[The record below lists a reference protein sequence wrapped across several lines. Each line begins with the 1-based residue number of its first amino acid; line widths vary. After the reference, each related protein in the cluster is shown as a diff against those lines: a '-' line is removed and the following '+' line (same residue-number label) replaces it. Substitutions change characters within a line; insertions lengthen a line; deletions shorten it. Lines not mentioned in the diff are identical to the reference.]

1 MRITRTD
8 LALEGVEQ
16 LRQGGDI
23 SRLDGVCAAEY
34 TRHGYGVT
42 DVRVATKQA
51 AEAVGKP
58 EGRYVTIDLRPY
70 FRREEGFFARAARCL
85 ASELRTLLP
94 GVGEDWP
101 VLVAGLGNRG
111 MTADAVGPLALESLL
126 VTRHMGDCLP
136 RDVPMSSVCAAAPG
150 VLGVTGM
157 ETAEIL
163 RGMVAHVKPDAVIAV
178 DALAARSSKRIAST
192 IQITDTGITPGSGVG
207 NHRKALD
214 RRTLG
219 VPVIAVGVP
228 LVVYASTIASDALC
242 ALGEGEVEEERIA
255 ACVERVVS
263 EKLGEMIVTP
273 RDVDALVERMA
284 GVLADGI
291 NQALHPSL
299 SSSEIAQLMA
309 Q

>member
-34 TRHGYGVT
+34 TRQGYGVT

-58 EGRYVTIDLRPY
+58 EGRYVTIDLWPY
-70 FRREEGFFARAARCL
+70 FRREEGFFARAVGCL

-126 VTRHMGDCLP
+126 VTRHMVRSLP
-136 RDVPMSSVCAAAPG
+136 RQFRGFTPVSALAPG
-150 VLGVTGM
+150 VLAATGM
-157 ETAEIL
+157 EALELL
-163 RGMVAHVKPDAVIAV
+163 RGAVQATGCAAVIAV
-178 DALAARSSKRIAST
+178 DALAARSRERLCAT
-192 IQITDTGITPGSGVG
+192 VQLGDTGLIPGSGVG
-207 NHRKALD
+207 NHRKAID
-214 RRTLG
+214 KTTLG
-219 VPVIAVGVP
+219 VPVVAVGVP
-228 LVVYASTIASDALC
+228 TV
-242 ALGEGEVEEERIA
+242 IA
-255 ACVERVVS
+255 AHL
-263 EKLGEMIVTP
+263 LGDGQPEDDPLFLTP
-273 RDVDALVERMA
+273 RDIDGKVRELGRVIGYGVTLALQEGLSVEDVT
-284 GVLADGI
+284 GLLG
-291 NQALHPSL
+291 
-299 SSSEIAQLMA
+299 
-309 Q
+309 

>member
-126 VTRHMGDCLP
+126 VTRHMVRSLP
-136 RDVPMSSVCAAAPG
+136 RQFRGFTPVSALAPG
-150 VLGVTGM
+150 VLAATGM
-157 ETAEIL
+157 EALELL
-163 RGMVAHVKPDAVIAV
+163 RGAVQATGCAAVIAV
-178 DALAARSSKRIAST
+178 DALAARSRERLCAT
-192 IQITDTGITPGSGVG
+192 VQLGDTGLIPGSGVG
-207 NHRKALD
+207 NHRKAID
-214 RRTLG
+214 KTTLG
-219 VPVIAVGVP
+219 VPVVAVGVP
-228 LVVYASTIASDALC
+228 TV
-242 ALGEGEVEEERIA
+242 IA
-255 ACVERVVS
+255 AHL
-263 EKLGEMIVTP
+263 LGDGQPEDVPLFLTP
-273 RDVDALVERMA
+273 RDIDGKVRELGRVIGYGVTLALQEGLSVEDVT
-284 GVLADGI
+284 GLLG
-291 NQALHPSL
+291 
-299 SSSEIAQLMA
+299 
-309 Q
+309 

>member
-34 TRHGYGVT
+34 TRQGYGVT

-70 FRREEGFFARAARCL
+70 FRREEGFFARAVGCL

-126 VTRHMGDCLP
+126 VTRHMVRSLP
-136 RDVPMSSVCAAAPG
+136 RQFRGFTPVSALVPG
-150 VLGVTGM
+150 VLAATGM
-157 ETAEIL
+157 EALELL
-163 RGMVAHVKPDAVIAV
+163 RGAVQATGCAAVIAV
-178 DALAARSSKRIAST
+178 DALAARSRERLCAT
-192 IQITDTGITPGSGVG
+192 VQLGDTGLIPGSGVG
-207 NHRKALD
+207 NHRKAID
-214 RRTLG
+214 KTTLG
-219 VPVIAVGVP
+219 VPVVAVGVP
-228 LVVYASTIASDALC
+228 TV
-242 ALGEGEVEEERIA
+242 IA
-255 ACVERVVS
+255 AHL
-263 EKLGEMIVTP
+263 LGDGQPEDDPLFLTP
-273 RDVDALVERMA
+273 RDIDGKVRELGRVIGYGVTLALQEGLSVEDVT
-284 GVLADGI
+284 GLLG
-291 NQALHPSL
+291 
-299 SSSEIAQLMA
+299 
-309 Q
+309 

>member
-23 SRLDGVCAAEY
+23 SRLDGVCAEEY

-126 VTRHMGDCLP
+126 VTRHMVRSLP
-136 RDVPMSSVCAAAPG
+136 RQFRGFTPVSALAPG
-150 VLGVTGM
+150 VLAATGM
-157 ETAEIL
+157 EALELL
-163 RGMVAHVKPDAVIAV
+163 RGAVQATGCAAVIAV
-178 DALAARSSKRIAST
+178 DALAARSRERLCAT
-192 IQITDTGITPGSGVG
+192 VQLGDTGLIPGSGVG
-207 NHRKALD
+207 NHRKAID
-214 RRTLG
+214 KTTLG
-219 VPVIAVGVP
+219 VPVVAVGVP
-228 LVVYASTIASDALC
+228 TV
-242 ALGEGEVEEERIA
+242 IA
-255 ACVERVVS
+255 AHL
-263 EKLGEMIVTP
+263 LGDGQPEDDPLFLTP
-273 RDVDALVERMA
+273 RDIDGKVRELGRVIGYGVTLALQEGLSVEDVT
-284 GVLADGI
+284 GLLG
-291 NQALHPSL
+291 
-299 SSSEIAQLMA
+299 
-309 Q
+309 

>member
-16 LRQGGDI
+16 LQQGGDI

-126 VTRHMGDCLP
+126 VTRHMVRSLP
-136 RDVPMSSVCAAAPG
+136 QQFRGFTPVSALAPG
-150 VLGVTGM
+150 VLAATGM
-157 ETAEIL
+157 EALELL
-163 RGMVAHVKPDAVIAV
+163 RGAVQATGCTAVIAV
-178 DALAARSSKRIAST
+178 DALAARSRERLCAT
-192 IQITDTGITPGSGVG
+192 VQLGDTGLIPGSGVG
-207 NHRKALD
+207 NHRKAID
-214 RRTLG
+214 KTTLG
-219 VPVIAVGVP
+219 VPVVAVGVP
-228 LVVYASTIASDALC
+228 TV
-242 ALGEGEVEEERIA
+242 IA
-255 ACVERVVS
+255 AHL
-263 EKLGEMIVTP
+263 LGDGQPEDDPLFLTP
-273 RDVDALVERMA
+273 RDIDGKVRELGRVIGYGVTLALQEGLSVEDVT
-284 GVLADGI
+284 GLLG
-291 NQALHPSL
+291 
-299 SSSEIAQLMA
+299 
-309 Q
+309 

>member
-1 MRITRTD
+1 MRIARTD

-23 SRLDGVCAAEY
+23 SRLDGVFAAEY
-34 TRHGYGVT
+34 TRQGYGVT

-126 VTRHMGDCLP
+126 VTRHMVRSLP
-136 RDVPMSSVCAAAPG
+136 RQFRGFTPVSALAPG
-150 VLGVTGM
+150 VLAATGM
-157 ETAEIL
+157 EALELL
-163 RGMVAHVKPDAVIAV
+163 RGAVQATGCAAVIAV
-178 DALAARSSKRIAST
+178 DALAARSRERLCAT
-192 IQITDTGITPGSGVG
+192 VQLGDTGLIPGSGVG
-207 NHRKALD
+207 NHRKAID
-214 RRTLG
+214 KTTLG
-219 VPVIAVGVP
+219 VPVVAVGVP
-228 LVVYASTIASDALC
+228 TV
-242 ALGEGEVEEERIA
+242 IA
-255 ACVERVVS
+255 AHL
-263 EKLGEMIVTP
+263 LGDGQPEDDPLFLTP
-273 RDVDALVERMA
+273 RDIDGKVRELGRVIGYGVTLALQEGLSVEDVT
-284 GVLADGI
+284 GLLG
-291 NQALHPSL
+291 
-299 SSSEIAQLMA
+299 
-309 Q
+309 

>member
-34 TRHGYGVT
+34 TRQGYGVT

-51 AEAVGKP
+51 AEAIGKP

-70 FRREEGFFARAARCL
+70 FRREEGFFARAVGCL

-126 VTRHMGDCLP
+126 VTRHMVRSLP
-136 RDVPMSSVCAAAPG
+136 RQFRGFTPVSALAPG
-150 VLGVTGM
+150 VLAATGM
-157 ETAEIL
+157 EALELL
-163 RGMVAHVKPDAVIAV
+163 RGAVQATGCAAVIAV
-178 DALAARSSKRIAST
+178 DALAARSRERLCAT
-192 IQITDTGITPGSGVG
+192 VQLGDTGLIPGSGVG
-207 NHRKALD
+207 NHRKAID
-214 RRTLG
+214 KTTLG
-219 VPVIAVGVP
+219 VPVVAVGVP
-228 LVVYASTIASDALC
+228 TV
-242 ALGEGEVEEERIA
+242 IA
-255 ACVERVVS
+255 AHL
-263 EKLGEMIVTP
+263 LGDGQPEDDPLFLTP
-273 RDVDALVERMA
+273 RDIDGKVRELGRVIGYGVTLALQEGLSVEDVT
-284 GVLADGI
+284 GLLG
-291 NQALHPSL
+291 
-299 SSSEIAQLMA
+299 
-309 Q
+309 

>member
-34 TRHGYGVT
+34 TRQGYGVT

-70 FRREEGFFARAARCL
+70 FRREEGVVARAVGCL

-126 VTRHMGDCLP
+126 VTRHMVRSLP
-136 RDVPMSSVCAAAPG
+136 RQFRGFTPVSALAPG
-150 VLGVTGM
+150 VLAATGM
-157 ETAEIL
+157 EALELL
-163 RGMVAHVKPDAVIAV
+163 RGAVQATGCAAVIAV
-178 DALAARSSKRIAST
+178 DALAARSRERLCAT
-192 IQITDTGITPGSGVG
+192 VQLGDTGLIPGSGVG
-207 NHRKALD
+207 NHRKAID
-214 RRTLG
+214 KTTLG
-219 VPVIAVGVP
+219 VPVVAVGVP
-228 LVVYASTIASDALC
+228 TV
-242 ALGEGEVEEERIA
+242 IA
-255 ACVERVVS
+255 AHL
-263 EKLGEMIVTP
+263 LGDGQPEDDPLFLTP
-273 RDVDALVERMA
+273 RDIDGKVRELGRVIGYGVTLALQEGLSVEDVT
-284 GVLADGI
+284 GLLG
-291 NQALHPSL
+291 
-299 SSSEIAQLMA
+299 
-309 Q
+309 

>member
-85 ASELRTLLP
+85 ASDLRTLLP

-126 VTRHMGDCLP
+126 VTRHMVRSLP
-136 RDVPMSSVCAAAPG
+136 RQFRGFTPVSALAPG
-150 VLGVTGM
+150 VLAATGM
-157 ETAEIL
+157 EALELL
-163 RGMVAHVKPDAVIAV
+163 RGAVQATGCAAVIAV
-178 DALAARSSKRIAST
+178 DALAARSRERLCAT
-192 IQITDTGITPGSGVG
+192 VQLGDTGLIPGSGVG
-207 NHRKALD
+207 NHRKAID
-214 RRTLG
+214 KTTLG
-219 VPVIAVGVP
+219 VPVVAVGVP
-228 LVVYASTIASDALC
+228 TV
-242 ALGEGEVEEERIA
+242 IA
-255 ACVERVVS
+255 AHL
-263 EKLGEMIVTP
+263 LGDGQPEDDPLFLTP
-273 RDVDALVERMA
+273 RDIDGKVRELGRVIGYGVTLALQEGLSVEDVT
-284 GVLADGI
+284 GLLG
-291 NQALHPSL
+291 
-299 SSSEIAQLMA
+299 
-309 Q
+309 

>member
-16 LRQGGDI
+16 LQQGGDI

-126 VTRHMGDCLP
+126 VTRHMVRSLP
-136 RDVPMSSVCAAAPG
+136 RQFRGFTPVSALVPG
-150 VLGVTGM
+150 VLAATGM
-157 ETAEIL
+157 EALELL
-163 RGMVAHVKPDAVIAV
+163 RGAVQATGCAAVIAV
-178 DALAARSSKRIAST
+178 DALAARSRERLCAT
-192 IQITDTGITPGSGVG
+192 VQLGDTGLIPGSGVG
-207 NHRKALD
+207 NHRKAID
-214 RRTLG
+214 KTTLG
-219 VPVIAVGVP
+219 VPVVAVGLPTV
-228 LVVYASTIASDALC
+228 
-242 ALGEGEVEEERIA
+242 IA
-255 ACVERVVS
+255 AHL
-263 EKLGEMIVTP
+263 LGDGQPEDDPLFLTP
-273 RDVDALVERMA
+273 RDIDGKVRELGRVIGYGVTLALQEGLSVEDVT
-284 GVLADGI
+284 GLLG
-291 NQALHPSL
+291 
-299 SSSEIAQLMA
+299 
-309 Q
+309 

>member
-85 ASELRTLLP
+85 AGELRTLLP

-126 VTRHMGDCLP
+126 VTRHMVRSLP
-136 RDVPMSSVCAAAPG
+136 RQFRGFTPVSALAPG
-150 VLGVTGM
+150 VLAATGM
-157 ETAEIL
+157 EALELL
-163 RGMVAHVKPDAVIAV
+163 RGAVQATGCTAVIAV
-178 DALAARSSKRIAST
+178 DALAARSRERLCAT
-192 IQITDTGITPGSGVG
+192 VQLGDTGLIPGSGVG
-207 NHRKALD
+207 NHRKAID
-214 RRTLG
+214 KTTLG
-219 VPVIAVGVP
+219 VPVVAVGVP
-228 LVVYASTIASDALC
+228 TV
-242 ALGEGEVEEERIA
+242 IA
-255 ACVERVVS
+255 AHL
-263 EKLGEMIVTP
+263 LGDGQPEDDPLFLTP
-273 RDVDALVERMA
+273 RDIDGKVRELGRVIGYGVTLALQEGLSVEDVT
-284 GVLADGI
+284 GLLG
-291 NQALHPSL
+291 
-299 SSSEIAQLMA
+299 
-309 Q
+309 

>member
-34 TRHGYGVT
+34 SRHGYGVT

-70 FRREEGFFARAARCL
+70 FRREEGFFARAVGCL

-126 VTRHMGDCLP
+126 VTRHMVRSLP
-136 RDVPMSSVCAAAPG
+136 RQFRGFTPVSALAPG
-150 VLGVTGM
+150 VLAATGM
-157 ETAEIL
+157 EALELL
-163 RGMVAHVKPDAVIAV
+163 RGAVQATGCAAVIAV
-178 DALAARSSKRIAST
+178 DALAARSRERLCAT
-192 IQITDTGITPGSGVG
+192 VQLGDTGLIPGSGVG
-207 NHRKALD
+207 NHRKAID
-214 RRTLG
+214 KTTLG
-219 VPVIAVGVP
+219 VPVVAVGVP
-228 LVVYASTIASDALC
+228 TV
-242 ALGEGEVEEERIA
+242 IA
-255 ACVERVVS
+255 AHL
-263 EKLGEMIVTP
+263 LGDGQPEDDPLFLTP
-273 RDVDALVERMA
+273 RDIDGKVRELGRVIGYGVTLALQEGLSVEDVT
-284 GVLADGI
+284 GLLG
-291 NQALHPSL
+291 
-299 SSSEIAQLMA
+299 
-309 Q
+309 

>member
-85 ASELRTLLP
+85 ASELRALLP

-126 VTRHMGDCLP
+126 VTRHMVRSLP
-136 RDVPMSSVCAAAPG
+136 RQFRGFTPVSALAPG
-150 VLGVTGM
+150 VLAATGM
-157 ETAEIL
+157 EALELL
-163 RGMVAHVKPDAVIAV
+163 RGAVQATGCAAVIAV
-178 DALAARSSKRIAST
+178 DALAARSRERLCAT
-192 IQITDTGITPGSGVG
+192 VQLGDTGLIPGSGVG
-207 NHRKALD
+207 NHRKAID
-214 RRTLG
+214 KTTLG
-219 VPVIAVGVP
+219 VPVVAVGVP
-228 LVVYASTIASDALC
+228 TV
-242 ALGEGEVEEERIA
+242 IA
-255 ACVERVVS
+255 AHL
-263 EKLGEMIVTP
+263 LGDGQPEDDPLFLTP
-273 RDVDALVERMA
+273 RDIDGKVRELGRVIGYGVTLALQEGLSVEDVT
-284 GVLADGI
+284 GLLG
-291 NQALHPSL
+291 
-299 SSSEIAQLMA
+299 
-309 Q
+309 

>member
-34 TRHGYGVT
+34 TRQGYGVT

-70 FRREEGFFARAARCL
+70 FRREEGFFARAVGCL
-85 ASELRTLLP
+85 ASELRALLP

-126 VTRHMGDCLP
+126 VTRHMVRSLP
-136 RDVPMSSVCAAAPG
+136 RQFRGFTPVSALAPG
-150 VLGVTGM
+150 VLAATGM
-157 ETAEIL
+157 EALELL
-163 RGMVAHVKPDAVIAV
+163 RGAVQATGCAAVIAV
-178 DALAARSSKRIAST
+178 DALAARSRERLCAT
-192 IQITDTGITPGSGVG
+192 VQLGDTGLIPGSGVG
-207 NHRKALD
+207 NHRKAID
-214 RRTLG
+214 KTTLG
-219 VPVIAVGVP
+219 VPVVAVGVP
-228 LVVYASTIASDALC
+228 TV
-242 ALGEGEVEEERIA
+242 IA
-255 ACVERVVS
+255 AHL
-263 EKLGEMIVTP
+263 LGDGQPEDDPLFLTP
-273 RDVDALVERMA
+273 RDIDGKVRELGRVIGYGVTLALQKGLSVEDVT
-284 GVLADGI
+284 GLLG
-291 NQALHPSL
+291 
-299 SSSEIAQLMA
+299 
-309 Q
+309 

>member
-101 VLVAGLGNRG
+101 VLVAGLGNWG

-126 VTRHMGDCLP
+126 VTRHMVRSLP
-136 RDVPMSSVCAAAPG
+136 RQFRGFTPVSALAPG
-150 VLGVTGM
+150 VLAATGM
-157 ETAEIL
+157 EALELL
-163 RGMVAHVKPDAVIAV
+163 RGAVQATGCAAVIAV
-178 DALAARSSKRIAST
+178 DALAARSRERLCAT
-192 IQITDTGITPGSGVG
+192 VQLGDTGLIPGSGVG
-207 NHRKALD
+207 NHRKAID
-214 RRTLG
+214 KTTLG
-219 VPVIAVGVP
+219 VPVVAVGVP
-228 LVVYASTIASDALC
+228 TV
-242 ALGEGEVEEERIA
+242 IA
-255 ACVERVVS
+255 AHL
-263 EKLGEMIVTP
+263 LGDGQPEDDPLFLTP
-273 RDVDALVERMA
+273 RDIDGKVRELGRVIGYGVTLALQEGLSVEDVT
-284 GVLADGI
+284 GLLG
-291 NQALHPSL
+291 
-299 SSSEIAQLMA
+299 
-309 Q
+309 

>member
-23 SRLDGVCAAEY
+23 SRLDGVFAAEY

-126 VTRHMGDCLP
+126 VTRHMVRSLP
-136 RDVPMSSVCAAAPG
+136 RQFRGFTPVSALAPG
-150 VLGVTGM
+150 VLAATGM
-157 ETAEIL
+157 EALDLL
-163 RGMVAHVKPDAVIAV
+163 RGAVQATGCAAVIAV
-178 DALAARSSKRIAST
+178 DALAARSRERLCAT
-192 IQITDTGITPGSGVG
+192 VQLGDTGLIPGSGVG
-207 NHRKALD
+207 NHRKAID
-214 RRTLG
+214 KTTLG
-219 VPVIAVGVP
+219 VPVVAVGVP
-228 LVVYASTIASDALC
+228 TV
-242 ALGEGEVEEERIA
+242 IA
-255 ACVERVVS
+255 AHL
-263 EKLGEMIVTP
+263 LGDGQPEDDPLFLTP
-273 RDVDALVERMA
+273 RDIDGKVRELGRVIGYGVTLALQEGLSVEDVT
-284 GVLADGI
+284 GLLG
-291 NQALHPSL
+291 
-299 SSSEIAQLMA
+299 
-309 Q
+309 

>member
-34 TRHGYGVT
+34 TRQGYGVT

-70 FRREEGFFARAARCL
+70 FRREEGFFARAVGCL

-126 VTRHMGDCLP
+126 VTRHMVRSLP
-136 RDVPMSSVCAAAPG
+136 RQFRGFTPVSALAPG
-150 VLGVTGM
+150 VLAATGM
-157 ETAEIL
+157 EALELL
-163 RGMVAHVKPDAVIAV
+163 RGAVQATGCAAVIAV
-178 DALAARSSKRIAST
+178 DALAARSRERLCATVQLS
-192 IQITDTGITPGSGVG
+192 DTGLIPGSGVG
-207 NHRKALD
+207 NHRKAID
-214 RRTLG
+214 KTTLG
-219 VPVIAVGVP
+219 VPVVAVGVP
-228 LVVYASTIASDALC
+228 TV
-242 ALGEGEVEEERIA
+242 IA
-255 ACVERVVS
+255 AHL
-263 EKLGEMIVTP
+263 LGDGQPEDDPLFLTP
-273 RDVDALVERMA
+273 RDIDGKVRELGRVIGYGVTLALQEGLSVEDVT
-284 GVLADGI
+284 GLLG
-291 NQALHPSL
+291 
-299 SSSEIAQLMA
+299 
-309 Q
+309 

>member
-23 SRLDGVCAAEY
+23 SRLEGVCAAEY

-126 VTRHMGDCLP
+126 VTRHMVRSLP
-136 RDVPMSSVCAAAPG
+136 RQFRGFTPVSALAPG
-150 VLGVTGM
+150 VLAATGM
-157 ETAEIL
+157 EALELL
-163 RGMVAHVKPDAVIAV
+163 RGAVQATGCAAVIAV
-178 DALAARSSKRIAST
+178 DALAARSRERLCAT
-192 IQITDTGITPGSGVG
+192 VQLGDTGLIPGSGVG
-207 NHRKALD
+207 NHRKAID
-214 RRTLG
+214 KTTLG
-219 VPVIAVGVP
+219 VPVVAVGVP
-228 LVVYASTIASDALC
+228 TVFAAHL
-242 ALGEGEVEEERIA
+242 LGDGQPEDDP
-255 ACVERVVS
+255 
-263 EKLGEMIVTP
+263 LFLTP
-273 RDVDALVERMA
+273 RDIDGKVRELGRVIGYGVTLALQEGLSVEDVT
-284 GVLADGI
+284 GLLG
-291 NQALHPSL
+291 
-299 SSSEIAQLMA
+299 
-309 Q
+309 

>member
-23 SRLDGVCAAEY
+23 SRLDGVFAAEY
-34 TRHGYGVT
+34 TRQGYGVT

-126 VTRHMGDCLP
+126 VTRHMVRSLP
-136 RDVPMSSVCAAAPG
+136 RQFRGFTPVSALAPG
-150 VLGVTGM
+150 VLAATGM
-157 ETAEIL
+157 EALELL
-163 RGMVAHVKPDAVIAV
+163 RGAVQATGCTAVIAV
-178 DALAARSSKRIAST
+178 DALAARSRERLCAT
-192 IQITDTGITPGSGVG
+192 VQLGDTGLIPGSGVG
-207 NHRKALD
+207 NHRKAID
-214 RRTLG
+214 KTTLG
-219 VPVIAVGVP
+219 VPVVAVGVP
-228 LVVYASTIASDALC
+228 TV
-242 ALGEGEVEEERIA
+242 IA
-255 ACVERVVS
+255 AHL
-263 EKLGEMIVTP
+263 LGDGQPEDDPLFLTP
-273 RDVDALVERMA
+273 RDIDGKVRELGRVIGYGVTLALQEGLSVEDVT
-284 GVLADGI
+284 GLLG
-291 NQALHPSL
+291 
-299 SSSEIAQLMA
+299 
-309 Q
+309 

>member
-34 TRHGYGVT
+34 TRQGYGVT

-70 FRREEGFFARAARCL
+70 FRREEGFFARAVGCL

-126 VTRHMGDCLP
+126 VTRHMVRSLP
-136 RDVPMSSVCAAAPG
+136 RQFRGFTPVSALAPG
-150 VLGVTGM
+150 VLAATGM
-157 ETAEIL
+157 EALELL
-163 RGMVAHVKPDAVIAV
+163 RGAVQATGCAAVIAV
-178 DALAARSSKRIAST
+178 DALAARSRERLCAT
-192 IQITDTGITPGSGVG
+192 VQLGDTGLIPGSGVG
-207 NHRKALD
+207 NHRKAID
-214 RRTLG
+214 KTTLG
-219 VPVIAVGVP
+219 VPVVAVGVP
-228 LVVYASTIASDALC
+228 TV
-242 ALGEGEVEEERIA
+242 IA
-255 ACVERVVS
+255 AHL
-263 EKLGEMIVTP
+263 LGDGQPEDDPLFLTP
-273 RDVDALVERMA
+273 RDIDGKVRELGRVIGYGVTLALQEGLSVEDVT
-284 GVLADGI
+284 GLLG
-291 NQALHPSL
+291 
-299 SSSEIAQLMA
+299 
-309 Q
+309 

>member
-126 VTRHMGDCLP
+126 VTRHMVRSLP
-136 RDVPMSSVCAAAPG
+136 RQFRGFTPVSALAPG
-150 VLGVTGM
+150 VLAATGM
-157 ETAEIL
+157 EALELL
-163 RGMVAHVKPDAVIAV
+163 RGAVQATGCAAVIAV
-178 DALAARSSKRIAST
+178 DALAARSRERLCAT
-192 IQITDTGITPGSGVG
+192 VQLGDTGLIPGSGVG
-207 NHRKALD
+207 NHRKAVD
-214 RRTLG
+214 KTTLG
-219 VPVIAVGVP
+219 VPVVAVGVP
-228 LVVYASTIASDALC
+228 TV
-242 ALGEGEVEEERIA
+242 IA
-255 ACVERVVS
+255 AHL
-263 EKLGEMIVTP
+263 LGDGQPEDDPLFLTP
-273 RDVDALVERMA
+273 RDIDGKVRELGRVIGYGVTLALQEGLSVEDVT
-284 GVLADGI
+284 GLLG
-291 NQALHPSL
+291 
-299 SSSEIAQLMA
+299 
-309 Q
+309 

>member
-23 SRLDGVCAAEY
+23 SRLDGICAAEY

-126 VTRHMGDCLP
+126 VTRHMVRSLP
-136 RDVPMSSVCAAAPG
+136 RQFRGFTPVSALAPG
-150 VLGVTGM
+150 VLAATGM
-157 ETAEIL
+157 AALELL
-163 RGMVAHVKPDAVIAV
+163 RGAVQATGCAAVIAV
-178 DALAARSSKRIAST
+178 DALAARSRERLCAT
-192 IQITDTGITPGSGVG
+192 VQLGDTGLIPGSGVG
-207 NHRKALD
+207 NHRKAID
-214 RRTLG
+214 KTTLG
-219 VPVIAVGVP
+219 VPVVAVGVP
-228 LVVYASTIASDALC
+228 TV
-242 ALGEGEVEEERIA
+242 IA
-255 ACVERVVS
+255 AHL
-263 EKLGEMIVTP
+263 LGDGQPEDDPLFLTP
-273 RDVDALVERMA
+273 RDIDGKVRELGRVIGYGVTLALQEGLSVEDVT
-284 GVLADGI
+284 GLLG
-291 NQALHPSL
+291 
-299 SSSEIAQLMA
+299 
-309 Q
+309 

>member
-34 TRHGYGVT
+34 TRQGYGVT

-70 FRREEGFFARAARCL
+70 FRRGEGFFARAARCL

-126 VTRHMGDCLP
+126 VTRHMVRSLP
-136 RDVPMSSVCAAAPG
+136 RQFRGFTPVSALVPG
-150 VLGVTGM
+150 VLAATGM
-157 ETAEIL
+157 EALELL
-163 RGMVAHVKPDAVIAV
+163 RGAVQATGCAAVIAV
-178 DALAARSSKRIAST
+178 DALAARSRERLCAT
-192 IQITDTGITPGSGVG
+192 VQLGDTGLIPGSGVG
-207 NHRKALD
+207 NHRKAID
-214 RRTLG
+214 KTTLG
-219 VPVIAVGVP
+219 VPVVAVGVP
-228 LVVYASTIASDALC
+228 TV
-242 ALGEGEVEEERIA
+242 IA
-255 ACVERVVS
+255 AHL
-263 EKLGEMIVTP
+263 LGDGQPEDDPLFLTP
-273 RDVDALVERMA
+273 RDIDGKVRELGRVIGYGVTLALQEGLSVEDVT
-284 GVLADGI
+284 GLLG
-291 NQALHPSL
+291 
-299 SSSEIAQLMA
+299 
-309 Q
+309 

>member
-1 MRITRTD
+1 MRIPRTD

-34 TRHGYGVT
+34 TRQGYGVT

-70 FRREEGFFARAARCL
+70 FRREEGFFARAVGCL

-126 VTRHMGDCLP
+126 VTRHMVRSLP
-136 RDVPMSSVCAAAPG
+136 RQFRGFTPVSALAPG
-150 VLGVTGM
+150 VLAATGM
-157 ETAEIL
+157 EALELL
-163 RGMVAHVKPDAVIAV
+163 RGAVQATGCAAVIAV
-178 DALAARSSKRIAST
+178 DALAARSRERLCAT
-192 IQITDTGITPGSGVG
+192 VQLGDTGLIPGSGVG
-207 NHRKALD
+207 NHRKAID
-214 RRTLG
+214 KTTLG
-219 VPVIAVGVP
+219 VPVVAVGVP
-228 LVVYASTIASDALC
+228 TV
-242 ALGEGEVEEERIA
+242 IA
-255 ACVERVVS
+255 AHL
-263 EKLGEMIVTP
+263 LGDGQPEDDPLFLTP
-273 RDVDALVERMA
+273 RDIDGKVRELGRVIGYGVTLALQEGLSVEDVT
-284 GVLADGI
+284 GLLG
-291 NQALHPSL
+291 
-299 SSSEIAQLMA
+299 
-309 Q
+309 

>member
-70 FRREEGFFARAARCL
+70 FRREEGFFARAVGCL

-126 VTRHMGDCLP
+126 VTRHMVRSLP
-136 RDVPMSSVCAAAPG
+136 RQFRGFTPVSALAPG
-150 VLGVTGM
+150 VLAATGM
-157 ETAEIL
+157 EALELL
-163 RGMVAHVKPDAVIAV
+163 RGAVQATGCTAVIAV
-178 DALAARSSKRIAST
+178 DALAARSRERLCAT
-192 IQITDTGITPGSGVG
+192 VQLGDTGLIPGSGVG
-207 NHRKALD
+207 NHRKAID
-214 RRTLG
+214 KTTLG
-219 VPVIAVGVP
+219 VPVVAVGVP
-228 LVVYASTIASDALC
+228 TV
-242 ALGEGEVEEERIA
+242 IA
-255 ACVERVVS
+255 AHL
-263 EKLGEMIVTP
+263 LGDGQPEDDPLFLTP
-273 RDVDALVERMA
+273 RDIDGKVRELGRVIGYGVTLALQEGLSVEDVT
-284 GVLADGI
+284 GLLG
-291 NQALHPSL
+291 
-299 SSSEIAQLMA
+299 
-309 Q
+309 

>member
-23 SRLDGVCAAEY
+23 SRLDGVFAAEY

-94 GVGEDWP
+94 GAGEDWP

-126 VTRHMGDCLP
+126 VTRHMVRSLP
-136 RDVPMSSVCAAAPG
+136 RQFRGFTPVSALAPG
-150 VLGVTGM
+150 VLAATGM
-157 ETAEIL
+157 EALELL
-163 RGMVAHVKPDAVIAV
+163 RGAVQATGCAAVIAV
-178 DALAARSSKRIAST
+178 DALAARSRERLCAT
-192 IQITDTGITPGSGVG
+192 VQLGDTGLIPGSGVG
-207 NHRKALD
+207 NHRKAID
-214 RRTLG
+214 KTTLG
-219 VPVIAVGVP
+219 VPVVAVGVP
-228 LVVYASTIASDALC
+228 TV
-242 ALGEGEVEEERIA
+242 IA
-255 ACVERVVS
+255 AHL
-263 EKLGEMIVTP
+263 LGDGQPEDDPLFLTP
-273 RDVDALVERMA
+273 RDIDGKVRELGRVIGYGVTLALQEGLSVEDVT
-284 GVLADGI
+284 GLLG
-291 NQALHPSL
+291 
-299 SSSEIAQLMA
+299 
-309 Q
+309 

>member
-34 TRHGYGVT
+34 TRQGYGVT

-126 VTRHMGDCLP
+126 VTRHMVRSLP
-136 RDVPMSSVCAAAPG
+136 RQFRGFTPVSALAPG
-150 VLGVTGM
+150 VLAATGM
-157 ETAEIL
+157 EALELL
-163 RGMVAHVKPDAVIAV
+163 RGAVQATGCTAVIAV
-178 DALAARSSKRIAST
+178 DALAARSRERLCAT
-192 IQITDTGITPGSGVG
+192 VQLGDTGLIPGSGVG
-207 NHRKALD
+207 NHRKAID
-214 RRTLG
+214 KTTLG
-219 VPVIAVGVP
+219 VPVVAVGVP
-228 LVVYASTIASDALC
+228 TV
-242 ALGEGEVEEERIA
+242 IA
-255 ACVERVVS
+255 AHL
-263 EKLGEMIVTP
+263 LGDGQPEDDPLFLTP
-273 RDVDALVERMA
+273 RDIDGKVRELGRVIGYGVTLALQEGLSVEDVT
-284 GVLADGI
+284 GLLG
-291 NQALHPSL
+291 
-299 SSSEIAQLMA
+299 
-309 Q
+309 

>member
-34 TRHGYGVT
+34 TRQGYGVT

-70 FRREEGFFARAARCL
+70 FRREEGFFARAVGCL

-126 VTRHMGDCLP
+126 VTRHMVRSLP
-136 RDVPMSSVCAAAPG
+136 RQFRGFTPVSALAPG
-150 VLGVTGM
+150 VLAATGM
-157 ETAEIL
+157 EALELL
-163 RGMVAHVKPDAVIAV
+163 RGAVQATGCAAVIAV
-178 DALAARSSKRIAST
+178 DALAARSRERLCAT
-192 IQITDTGITPGSGVG
+192 VQLGDTGLIPGSGVG
-207 NHRKALD
+207 NHRKAID
-214 RRTLG
+214 KTTLG
-219 VPVIAVGVP
+219 VPVVAVGVP
-228 LVVYASTIASDALC
+228 TV
-242 ALGEGEVEEERIA
+242 IA
-255 ACVERVVS
+255 AHL
-263 EKLGEMIVTP
+263 LGDSQPEDDPLFLTP
-273 RDVDALVERMA
+273 RDIDGKVRELGRVIGYGVTLALQEGLSVEDVT
-284 GVLADGI
+284 GLLG
-291 NQALHPSL
+291 
-299 SSSEIAQLMA
+299 
-309 Q
+309 

>member
-126 VTRHMGDCLP
+126 VTRHMVRSLP
-136 RDVPMSSVCAAAPG
+136 RQFRGFTPVSALVPG
-150 VLGVTGM
+150 VLAATGM
-157 ETAEIL
+157 EALELL
-163 RGMVAHVKPDAVIAV
+163 RGAVQATGCAAVIAV
-178 DALAARSSKRIAST
+178 DALAARSRERLCAT
-192 IQITDTGITPGSGVG
+192 VQLGDTGLIPGSGVG
-207 NHRKALD
+207 NHRKAID
-214 RRTLG
+214 KTTLG
-219 VPVIAVGVP
+219 VPVVAVGVP
-228 LVVYASTIASDALC
+228 TV
-242 ALGEGEVEEERIA
+242 IA
-255 ACVERVVS
+255 AHL
-263 EKLGEMIVTP
+263 LGDGQPEDDPLFLTP
-273 RDVDALVERMA
+273 RDIDGKVRELGRVIGYGVTLALQPGLSVEDIT
-284 GVLADGI
+284 GLLG
-291 NQALHPSL
+291 
-299 SSSEIAQLMA
+299 
-309 Q
+309 